1 MSLAVTDDS
10 HMSALTD
17 YERTA
22 LEELF
27 DWKHPPDTRRS
38 RIGDRLETTVEQ
50 IASRLPTR
58 LIDELFDRAMP
69 ILNRAAN
76 LTAPDALVLAAYRRR
91 GHAHVRSLDHITGL
105 SLEEVERVV
114 GTKRLREIVK
124 GVGEG
129 GVAGFYGVPGAAAD
143 VPALLGLALRT
154 VNVFATSYGFDPSS
168 NEERAFALSVV
179 AASAA
184 LGTKA
189 KQVTRA
195 AIAFGERMASK
206 EIVQKLLERLPRQLI
221 VRLAAMNTSKAAP
234 IAGAATGAVFNAWF
248 LQSVAVHARFA
259 YRQRFLERRHGRKLL
274 EAYGL

>member
-1 MSLAVTDDS
+1 MTEGDGD
-10 HMSALTD
+10 HALTE
-17 YERTA
+17 YERRA
-22 LEELF
+22 LQELY
-27 DWKHPPDTRRS
+27 DWKRPPDTRRS
-38 RIGDRLETTVEQ
+38 RIGDRLEKTIEQ
-50 IASRLPTR
+50 IASRLPTKR
-58 LIDELFDRAMP
+58 IDELFDRAMP

-76 LTAPDALVLAAYRRR
+76 LTAPEALVLAAYRRR
-91 GHAHVRSLDHITGL
+91 GHPHVRSLDHIAAL

-124 GVGEG
+124 GAGEG

-143 VPALLGLALRT
+143 VPALLGLALRN
-154 VNVFATSYGFDPSS
+154 VNVFASSYGFDPTTD
-168 NEERAFALSVV
+168 EERAYALSVI

-234 IAGAATGAVFNAWF
+234 IAGAATGAVFNGWF
-248 LQSVAVHARFA
+248 LQNVAVHARFA
-259 YRQRFLERRHGRKLL
+259 YRQRFLERRHSPELL